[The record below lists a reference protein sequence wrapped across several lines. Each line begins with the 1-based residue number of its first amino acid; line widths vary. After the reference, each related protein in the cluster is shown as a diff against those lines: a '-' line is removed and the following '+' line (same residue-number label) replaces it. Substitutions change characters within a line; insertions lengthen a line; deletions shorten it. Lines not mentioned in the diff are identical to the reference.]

1 MTESDGARSAIELGA
16 DADAQAVLIRLLVD
30 MGVPEHDVM
39 LAAEAGTL
47 HLLALERLVTLEAA
61 EYTLDEVAEI
71 AGIEADH
78 IRAYWR
84 ALGFPEPRVGEK
96 VFSDTDLDMLE
107 SVVPFLDGG
116 ELATDI
122 AVQMARV
129 IGSSLNRI
137 ATAQIE
143 VIERE
148 VSRKVN
154 AMLDVDG
161 ESLPA
166 DRTSVALEVGADGE
180 DGEVGEVGA
189 VGAVGAD
196 GEDGADGADGEVGAE
211 LVGAAQQAAE
221 LLPMMPRLME
231 FVWRRHLG
239 AAARR
244 RIVRAAGEEEFDG
257 VCVGFADLVG
267 FTAQTQQLPED
278 ELANVVDRFENIAY
292 DVVSR
297 HGGRVVKMIG
307 DEVMFTI
314 DGAAAGAQLALDLAE
329 EFRDDEHLSDVR
341 VGLASGSVLEREGDV
356 FGPVVN
362 LASRIVSIAYP
373 GSVVVSKDIVDTLED
388 DGAIQARSIRSY
400 YLKDIG
406 RVPLWTLS
414 CVGDEPEPRYGAARN
429 RRADRRRFVIER
441 RLQRQQQAADLAGE
455 FSDELAMAAGV
466 LADTPF
472 DLVLDVATDMHAPE
486 FTESATTGELAA
498 LTDVVLAADIDDDLQ
513 VELLAD
519 IEAARRLQALEAEA
533 LAKAEEAD
541 LEVERKLDEIEHEA
555 RRKVEAVEKEA
566 RFRVDQAL
574 QEAEDKAKRA
584 NEEANRKVKKV
595 AEDTER
601 KVDRAEKDAR
611 REAQRK
617 AAKHRR
623 NK

>member
-1 MTESDGARSAIELGA
+1 MSEPTSSRSAVEFGP
-16 DADAQAVLIRLLVD
+16 DANAQAVLIRLLVD
-30 MGVPEHDVM
+30 MGVPEADVL
-39 LAAEAGTL
+39 LAAEGGTL

-61 EYTLDEVAEI
+61 EYTVDEVAEL
-71 AGIEADH
+71 ASIEADH

-107 SVVPFLDGG
+107 TLVPFLDGG

-154 AMLDVDG
+154 EVLD
-161 ESLPA
+161 A
-166 DRTSVALEVGADGE
+166 DHDDAIVSEPCADLG
-180 DGEVGEVGA
+180 D
-189 VGAVGAD
+189 
-196 GEDGADGADGEVGAE
+196 DGATE
-211 LVGAAQQAAE
+211 LGGAAQQAAE

-231 FVWRRHLG
+231 FVWRRHLA

-244 RIVRAAGEEEFDG
+244 RIVRAAGEQEFDG

-278 ELANVVDRFENIAY
+278 ELASVVDRFENIAY

-314 DGAAAGAQLALDLAE
+314 DGAASGAELALALAE
-329 EFRDDEHLSDVR
+329 EFRGDEHLSDVR

-373 GSVVVSKDIVDTLED
+373 GSVVVSKDIVDTLQN
-388 DGAIQARSIRSY
+388 DGAIQANSIRSY

-414 CVGDEPEPRYGAARN
+414 RVGDEPAPRPGATRS
-429 RRADRRRFVIER
+429 RRDDRRRFVIER

-455 FSDELAMAAGV
+455 FSDQLAMAAGV
-466 LADTPF
+466 LAETPF
-472 DLVLDVATDMHAPE
+472 DLVLDVASDMHAPE

-498 LTDVVLAADIDDDLQ
+498 LTDVVLAADIDDHLQ

-519 IEAARRLQALEAEA
+519 IDASRRLQVLEAEA

-541 LEVERKLDEIEHEA
+541 LEAERKLDEIEQEA

-566 RFRVDQAL
+566 RFKVDQAL

-601 KVDRAEKDAR
+601 KVERAEKDAH